1 MPARTVSRGKTSR
14 CQRLPVWSHAFTG
27 TGPSQTACRRRS
39 SSARSWSAPG
49 RSSLDQASGSGSVG
63 SIRSS
68 YGTRPARGH
77 VATRPPRSTHDVVAV
92 GLAAL
97 CRRPRAVGREP
108 DELRVRVRE
117 ASARRLAL
125 VDDRVQVAGGLGLAP
140 PSPRLR
146 DEPDLFVVELGERAH
161 VLGRVHDDLLPLER
175 GVEVR
180 DDADPPGI
188 ADRERLR
195 RCAVLPA
202 GAERARV
209 ELFLRRRL
217 DVRPARAGPLRPAW
231 RDHDLSTRERVLAE
245 LSAQVAWPW
254 WLFSMNGLNRSI
266 GAGKTIVVDADGP
279 SSSSV
284 CR

>member
-1 MPARTVSRGKTSR
+1 MPARTVRRGRTSR
-14 CQRLPVWSHAFTG
+14 CQRVPVCSHAFTG
-27 TGPSQTACRRRS
+27 TAPSQTSCRRRS
-39 SSARSWSAPG
+39 SSARSCSAPG
-49 RSSLDQASGSGSVG
+49 RSSLDQASGSGSTG

-77 VATRPPRSTHDVVAV
+77 VATRPPRSTTTLSRSGSPCSAV
-92 GLAAL
+92 DRG
-97 CRRPRAVGREP
+97 RRAREP
-108 DELRVRVRE
+108 DELRVRVGE
-117 ASARRLAL
+117 ASARGLAL

-146 DEPDLFVVELGERAH
+146 DERDLLVVELGERAH

-175 GVEVR
+175 GVQVR
-180 DDADPPGI
+180 DDANPPGL

-195 RCAVLPA
+195 RCAVLAA
-202 GAERARV
+202 GVERARV
-209 ELFLRRRL
+209 ELLLRRRL
-217 DVRPARAGPLRPAW
+217 HVGPARAGPLRPAR
-231 RDHDLSTRERVLAE
+231 RDHDLPTRERVLAE